1 VTFAARGLV
10 VSLAFFAVL
19 YSLLSLLVI
28 VAGLSPAQ
36 ALARELAV
44 TLPEQA
50 APVAQTQ
57 GAAVGRPPA
66 TETLRGVIDS
76 VDQRNDTIT
85 IRLSADTTEQ
95 FKVQDGLIFNSVR
108 FGDLVEITV
117 QNTSG
122 TKTIVG
128 LSEK

>member
-1 VTFAARGLV
+1 MRKTGIFETAL
-10 VSLAFFAVL
+10 
-19 YSLLSLLVI
+19 LLVI
-28 VAGLSPAQ
+28 AGGLSPAQ
-36 ALARELAV
+36 ALARERAV
-44 TLPEQA
+44 TLPEQQ

-66 TETLRGVIDS
+66 AETLRGVVDS

-128 LSEK
+128 LTEK